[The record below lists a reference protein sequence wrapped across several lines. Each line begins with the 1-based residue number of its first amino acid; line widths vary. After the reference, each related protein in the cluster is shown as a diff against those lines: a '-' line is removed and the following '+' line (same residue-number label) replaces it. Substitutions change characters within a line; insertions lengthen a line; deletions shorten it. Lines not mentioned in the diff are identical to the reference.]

1 VTRNGSN
8 LKASQQTEVMA
19 MLRTR
24 RAAQVLAAAIVTWVL
39 VTAFL
44 VAWLL
49 SFVLPDPSSHLAQD
63 AAFFGTLVV
72 APLVVL
78 ALVGLVVL
86 NALRTDDPH
95 APGWGLAWGLL
106 QSLAALL
113 MSFRFLSLALTV
125 VTEGRRIA
133 WDAGDSAIVFLMP
146 GGAADYTH
154 WTDWAS
160 VLLLG
165 VSIVAVV
172 AAEILALTP
181 GRGPAGMT
189 RPA

>member
-1 VTRNGSN
+1 M
-8 LKASQQTEVMA
+8 EVMA

-24 RAAQVLAAAIVTWVL
+24 RAAQVLAAAILIWVL
-39 VTAFL
+39 VTALL

-49 SFVLPDPSSHLAQD
+49 SLVLPDPSSHLAQD
-63 AAFFGTLVV
+63 AAFFGTLVI

-86 NALRTDDPH
+86 NALRTDNPH

-133 WDAGDSAIVFLMP
+133 WDGGDFAIVFVSA
-146 GGAADYTH
+146 GGGFDYAN
-154 WTDWAS
+154 WTDWAPAF
-160 VLLLG
+160 LLG
-165 VSIVAVV
+165 MSVAAVV

-181 GRGPAGMT
+181 GRGPAGAA

>member
-1 VTRNGSN
+1 
-8 LKASQQTEVMA
+8 

-44 VAWLL
+44 VLWML
-49 SFVLPDPSSHLAQD
+49 SMVLPDPSSHQAED

-72 APLVVL
+72 TPLVVL

-86 NALRTDDPH
+86 NALRTDNPR
-95 APGWGLAWGLL
+95 APGWGIAWGLL
-106 QSLAALL
+106 QALAALL
-113 MSFRFLSLALTV
+113 MSGRFLSLALTV

-133 WDAGDSAIVFLMP
+133 WDAGESAIVFVTS
-146 GGAADYTH
+146 GGGGDWTH
-154 WTDWAS
+154 WYDWAA

-165 VSIVAVV
+165 LTVAAVV

-181 GRGPAGMT
+181 GRGPAGT
-189 RPA
+189 ARPA